1 MLHIHYKTI
10 QIYIKRFLTWEL
22 NKLYLINLLVLNFH
36 FFLQI
41 FFFSIIFFW
50 NRVHK
55 SSSPFWALSCF
66 FLSVY
71 TQQIT
76 TMNWKLKIFA
86 PYQVYITFWERLAR
100 AWWACRAIYFENK
113 KIWENKFEYFCSNQ
127 LSHRHMRI
135 RLNKYL
141 LCVIISHSL

>member
-1 MLHIHYKTI
+1 MLPIYYKTI

-22 NKLYLINLLVLNFH
+22 NKLYLINLLDLNFH
-36 FFLQI
+36 SFLQLLFSL
-41 FFFSIIFFW
+41 FFFFVIACTKVLHSSEHS
-50 NRVHK
+50 RVFLVRLHATNNNNELK
-55 SSSPFWALSCF
+55 TENFRPISC
-66 FLSVY
+66 LY
-71 TQQIT
+71 
-76 TMNWKLKIFA
+76 NL
-86 PYQVYITFWERLAR
+86 WESQREHGEYAER
-100 AWWACRAIYFENK
+100 FIS